1 MSNKNPRTAVAEVRK
16 AEVAIADVPMDFTTD
31 TGNGFEGARP
41 EDFAIPFLQVLQGLS
56 PQVKRSDG
64 AYIEGAAEG
73 MVFNTVTRAVVD
85 TEKQQLIVVPC
96 AYRHSYVEWR
106 VREKG
111 GGFVA
116 EHELPPGPTTRD
128 DKGRDILPN
137 GNQLND
143 TRTFYVLVVD
153 GAGSTPAV
161 LSMTSTQIRKAKQ
174 WYMQQNM
181 LRLNGPNGPYTP
193 PMFASKWSVTT
204 VPESNEK
211 GSWYGWKFE
220 HVGYMTAEDA
230 ALYRD
235 AREFHKSVK
244 AGAVSAD
251 MSRSD
256 GERPV
261 STQAAQASGGNQ
273 EADDDEIPF

>member
-1 MSNKNPRTAVAEVRK
+1 MSSKSTRAVATSDTRK
-16 AEVAIADVPMDFTTD
+16 TDVVVDTPLDFAGD
-31 TGNGFEGARP
+31 AGNGFEGARS
-41 EDFAIPFLQVLQGLS
+41 EDFAIPFLQLLQGLS

-85 TEKQQLIVVPC
+85 TEKEPLIVVPC
-96 AYRHSYVEWR
+96 AYRHTYVEWR

-116 EHELPPGPTTRD
+116 EHDTPPAPTTRD

-143 TRTFYVLVVD
+143 TRTFYVLVAD
-153 GAGSTPAV
+153 ETGATPAV
-161 LSMTSTQIRKAKQ
+161 LTMTSTQIRKAKQ

-220 HVGYMTAEDA
+220 HAGFMTADDA

-256 GERPV
+256 GDQSQAKQ
-261 STQAAQASGGNQ
+261 STKAAGHTEGA
-273 EADDDEIPF
+273 DDEIPF